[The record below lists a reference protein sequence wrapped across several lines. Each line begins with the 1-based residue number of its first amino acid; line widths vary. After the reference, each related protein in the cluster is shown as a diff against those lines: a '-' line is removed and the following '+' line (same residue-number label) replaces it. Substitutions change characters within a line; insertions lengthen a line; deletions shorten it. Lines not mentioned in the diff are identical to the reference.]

1 MRLNF
6 RFISITLIACMT
18 LGISC
23 QKELPNY
30 AKFADYSYATLD
42 ADAGTWTPILLSGPE
57 EIAIPA
63 PDDVTSD
70 NYLGELAELKSLS
83 ANLDGAQR
91 EAVEYW
97 SNNPVIR
104 WNEIALS

>member
-6 RFISITLIACMT
+6 RFISITLIAVMT

-30 AKFADYSYATLD
+30 IKFADYSYATLD
-42 ADAGTWTPILLSGPE
+42 ADAGTWTPILLSGIE
-57 EIAIPA
+57 EIEIPA

-70 NYLGELAELKSLS
+70 NYLGELAELKACLQI
-83 ANLDGAQR
+83 LMER
-91 EAVEYW
+91 KEK
-97 SNNPVIR
+97 R
-104 WNEIALS
+104 WNIGQIIRSSDGMKLLWS